1 MELVHP
7 PPPPPKKKKKKMV
20 NYRFQFLLDITVLPA
35 EIEDNGYG
43 LCENGKSHWTGCLT
57 VGRKRKT
64 LARKKE
70 KKIL

>member
-1 MELVHP
+1 MQLVYPLP
-7 PPPPPKKKKKKMV
+7 PPQKKIV
-20 NYRFQFLLDITVLPA
+20 YYCFQFLLGITVLPG

-64 LARKKE
+64 LTRKKE